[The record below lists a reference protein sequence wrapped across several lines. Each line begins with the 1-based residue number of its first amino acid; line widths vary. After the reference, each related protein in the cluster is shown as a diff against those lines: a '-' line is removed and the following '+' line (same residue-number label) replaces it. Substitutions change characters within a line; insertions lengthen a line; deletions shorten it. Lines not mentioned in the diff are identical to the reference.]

1 MRSILPVN
9 ERLKNQPFPESTTG
23 NAIENPVEV
32 SFKIPTYV
40 FVGDDIT
47 ALKIGVWDAAKQ
59 EWSTDYI
66 AFGKE
71 ESKKDAR
78 QILFTTTKF
87 APMAMLQS
95 RCMDY
100 PYKNWWLRCVSED
113 VAILDLWTKRIH
125 LVFEIHPLTIKL
137 IDCDIPEVQHLT
149 NTMYL
154 PGYLLFELQKCGIN
168 LLPRDE
174 DAKLAG
180 IELKD
185 RGAEEL
191 AILDVSNA
199 VRAFHF
205 RKAQWNQGI
214 AGEEGIS
221 SEQVLIRLR
230 ENLEYDRNFLE
241 DFEPDWRYVA
251 WWRNKVAFQ
260 QGCKD
265 TDPKCN
271 AQLAD

>member
-1 MRSILPVN
+1 MYNYPAACQKANKWVMRQILPVE
-9 ERLKNQPFPESTTG
+9 ERLKNLPFPESTTG

-32 SFKIPTYV
+32 SFKIPPNVY
-40 FVGDDIT
+40 VGDDIT
-47 ALKIGVWDAAKQ
+47 ALKIGVWDYTKQ

-71 ESKKDAR
+71 ESKKDSR

-100 PYKNWWLRCVSED
+100 PYQNWWLRCIGED
-113 VAILDLWTKRIH
+113 KALLDLWTKRIQ
-125 LVFEIHPLTIKL
+125 LIFEISPLTIKL
-137 IDCDIPEVQHLT
+137 IDCEIPELKHLC
-149 NTMYL
+149 NVDHQ
-154 PGYLLFELQKCGIN
+154 PGYLLLELQKCGIN

-185 RGAEEL
+185 RDAEER

-205 RKAQWNQGI
+205 RKAQWN
-214 AGEEGIS
+214 
-221 SEQVLIRLR
+221 
-230 ENLEYDRNFLE
+230 
-241 DFEPDWRYVA
+241 
-251 WWRNKVAFQ
+251 
-260 QGCKD
+260 
-265 TDPKCN
+265 
-271 AQLAD
+271 